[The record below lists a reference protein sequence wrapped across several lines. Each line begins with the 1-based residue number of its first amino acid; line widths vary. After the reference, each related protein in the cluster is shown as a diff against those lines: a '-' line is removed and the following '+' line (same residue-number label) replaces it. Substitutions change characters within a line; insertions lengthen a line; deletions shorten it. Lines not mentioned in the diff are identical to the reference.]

1 MLLEKLSLLNF
12 KNYTE
17 AQMTFS
23 EKFNCFVGNNG
34 AGKTNILD
42 AIHYISLC
50 KSYFNSIDSQNI
62 QHELPFFAIQAWIE
76 KNGTTDEI
84 YCALKRGQ
92 KKQFKRNKKE
102 YERLSEHIGIYPL
115 VMISPSD
122 SELILDGS
130 EVRRKFIDS
139 IISQYDKHYLDSL
152 ISYNH
157 ALHQRNALLKYFYE
171 QRQFDALSLEV
182 WDDKLIQ
189 YGETIISKR
198 NQFLDEFIP
207 MFNANY
213 ELISGSNEI
222 ASIHY
227 LASTKGA
234 DFKSLL
240 QSNLER
246 DKIVHHTTI
255 GPHKDDLEFKLLNSS
270 LKKFA
275 SQGQQKS
282 YLLALKLA
290 QFEFVKK
297 KTNTKPL
304 LLLDDIYDKLDES
317 RFTKMI
323 ELVSSENFGQIFI
336 TDTHPER
343 MKTLFLKSNSKHA
356 FFIVDNGIV
365 NQHG

>member
-1 MLLEKLSLLNF
+1 MLLEKISLLNF

-17 AQMTFS
+17 AQLSFS
-23 EKFNCFVGNNG
+23 KKFNCFVGNNG
-34 AGKTNILD
+34 GGKTNILD
-42 AIHYISLC
+42 AIHYISFC
-50 KSYFNSIDSQNI
+50 KSYFNTIDSQNI
-62 QHELPFFAIQAWIE
+62 LHDAPFFAIQAWLE
-76 KNGTTDEI
+76 KNDTTDEI
-84 YCALKRGQ
+84 YCAIKRGQ

-139 IISQYDKHYLDSL
+139 IISQYDKHYLETL

-157 ALHQRNALLKYFYE
+157 ALQQRNALLKYFYE
-171 QRQFDALSLEV
+171 NKNYDALSLEI
-182 WDDKLIQ
+182 WNDKLIEF
-189 YGETIISKR
+189 GELIIQKR
-198 NQFLDEFIP
+198 TQFLEEFIP
-207 MFNANY
+207 LFNKNY
-213 ELISGSNEI
+213 AFISGSNEF

-227 LASTKGA
+227 LPSTKHQP
-234 DFKSLL
+234 FKNVLESH
-240 QSNLER
+240 LER
-246 DKIVHHTTI
+246 DRIVHHTTV

-290 QFEFVKK
+290 QFEFIKD

-304 LLLDDIYDKLDES
+304 LLLDDIYDKLDEL
-317 RFTKMI
+317 RFTKLI
-323 ELVSSENFGQIFI
+323 ELVSSDNFGQIFI

-343 MKTLFLKSNSKHA
+343 MNELFIKTNTEHSIFLVVNGNVTKH
-356 FFIVDNGIV
+356 G
-365 NQHG
+365 